1 MKVVG
6 INDLFKA
13 LPGQAEQYGLIV
25 AMVENISI

>member
-6 INDLFKA
+6 INDLFKT
-13 LPGQAEQYGLIV
+13 LPGQAERYRLIV